1 MYDRTEQTLDILRQ
15 VRTPLSS
22 PWDGSINHSS
32 RLHLGEDV
40 VNSLKWWNV
49 DWIPFD
55 AFSNIKFLARGG
67 FATVFTAEL
76 EVASGKRTYAL
87 KKIGKRI
94 SSENVDEAC
103 RCVLSLCDG

>member
-1 MYDRTEQTLDILRQ
+1 MDDE
-15 VRTPLSS
+15 
-22 PWDGSINHSS
+22 
-32 RLHLGEDV
+32 
-40 VNSLKWWNV
+40 LKV

-76 EVASGKRTYAL
+76 KESWYSFGDELQKVVL

-94 SSENVDEAC
+94 PSEIVNEVCLLCVD
-103 RCVLSLCDG
+103 G

>member
-1 MYDRTEQTLDILRQ
+1 M
-15 VRTPLSS
+15 
-22 PWDGSINHSS
+22 
-32 RLHLGEDV
+32 
-40 VNSLKWWNV
+40 LKV

-76 EVASGKRTYAL
+76 EMMDYDNNRKFKTYAL

-94 SSENVDEAC
+94 SSESVNEVC
-103 RCVLSLCDG
+103 GCVLSLCDG